1 MDGEADYP
9 SRFAIRFES
18 AEYGGYDGELLL
30 DYPGLSLTVNQGPA
44 RMIQFAGA
52 LTEFID
58 ETLSFSG
65 SFDSKWGSFLSVDN
79 KLQYDSNLVALALNL
94 LSDEWG
100 TWTMTSSLGDLES
113 SVWRL
118 AAVVEQVYVYT
129 IVIEPEVIIPPPVIE
144 EPIVEAEPEP
154 EPVVEE
160 PVEEEEPAP
169 AAPEDIGELGV
180 DYIEMTVRLDT
191 SLARYESDGGNDAFV
206 EAVCSALGIETSR
219 VTVMEVWEGSVN
231 VRFRVQGGAGLSL
244 EDLQRLLTERFQNG
258 TLDPGYPVLDAGF
271 TTNDPSGATVIIRDG
286 YVIVQDPADHI
297 GWINQNSTALNLD
310 THCNSKA
317 DTLFAD
323 EAAREEIEG
332 YFLLECYRRHTCV
345 LSPERMAR
353 NFNQLFS
360 PYCQDRINTGHGE
373 PKAPAETDKLSSNQ
387 FIFIVGCRKDYSH
400 LPTTQILLHKEE
412 VGILVVIF
420 DVLGIM
426 LTIMVFN
433 NIRQANDD
441 LLEIIDKN

>member
-1 MDGEADYP
+1 VDGEADYP

-244 EDLQRLLTERFQNG
+244 EDLQRLLTERLGGSTKTPRLSTWTPTATPRPILCSLMRPPGRRSKG
-258 TLDPGYPVLDAGF
+258 TSSLSAIGGTRAYSVQSGWPGTSISCFPRIARTGSIL
-271 TTNDPSGATVIIRDG
+271 ATESPR
-286 YVIVQDPADHI
+286 
-297 GWINQNSTALNLD
+297 
-310 THCNSKA
+310 
-317 DTLFAD
+317 
-323 EAAREEIEG
+323 
-332 YFLLECYRRHTCV
+332 LL
-345 LSPERMAR
+345 
-353 NFNQLFS
+353 Q
-360 PYCQDRINTGHGE
+360 
-373 PKAPAETDKLSSNQ
+373 
-387 FIFIVGCRKDYSH
+387 
-400 LPTTQILLHKEE
+400 
-412 VGILVVIF
+412 
-420 DVLGIM
+420 
-426 LTIMVFN
+426 
-433 NIRQANDD
+433 RQTS
-441 LLEIIDKN
+441 